1 MSASPGKP
9 PATPDG
15 NSLSTLQWGS
25 PYASRR
31 SPIIARNVVA
41 SSQPLAVQAGIKI
54 LQSGGNAVDAAIA
67 TAITLTV
74 VEPNNNGLGSDA
86 FAIVWDGKRA
96 WGLNG
101 SGKSPAAWNFE
112 QFAHLKEMP
121 ELGWD
126 GVTVPGAVS
135 TWVALSQ
142 KFGKLPFRRLF
153 DSAIEY
159 AMYGF
164 PVGPITATGW
174 QKCPERFGN
183 FPEFLAH
190 FCPEGRAPQ
199 AGEMFVRTDMVKSLE
214 QIADSKGESFYRG
227 ELAER
232 IVQHAQ
238 NTNGWLTADDME
250 MHSPLWTP
258 PVSQNY
264 RHINLLEI
272 PPNGQ
277 GLAAQIGLALLAHFE
292 LSDADGADSAETI
305 HLQVECM
312 KIAIRAAF
320 EHFADPEAM
329 LVEPEALLG
338 KDVIKNAAAKITH
351 KALNTPPALL
361 PGSADTVYLT
371 TADASGMMVSFIQS
385 NYQGFGSGIVI
396 PGTGISLQN
405 RGRGF
410 STRRDHPNAVAGSK
424 RPFHTIIPGFVSE
437 AGKGRMS
444 FGVMGG
450 HMQHQGHLQMI
461 SRIFDFQQNPQAAI
475 DAPRWYLDADYSLI
489 LEAGFDNGT
498 ALELKRRGHRVSIVD
513 DPPLFGGAQIIYK
526 LDDGYCAASDPR
538 KEGQAAGF

>member
-1 MSASPGKP
+1 MSATSGKP
-9 PATPDG
+9 PSTSNG
-15 NSLSTLQWGS
+15 GSLSRINWRL

-31 SPIIARNVVA
+31 SPIVASNIVA

-86 FAIVWDGKRA
+86 FAIVWDGQKA

-101 SGKSPAAWNFE
+101 SGKSPAAWNFD
-112 QFAHLKEMP
+112 QYAHLQEMP

-126 GVTVPGAVS
+126 VVTTPGAVS

-142 KFGKLPFRRLF
+142 RFGKLPFRKLF
-153 DSAIEY
+153 DSAIGY
-159 AMYGF
+159 AKNGF
-164 PVGPITATGW
+164 PVGPITASSW
-174 QKCPERFGN
+174 QSCPERFVQ
-183 FPEFLAH
+183 FPDFLSH
-190 FCPEGRAPQ
+190 FCPAGHAPL
-199 AGEMFVRTDMVKSLE
+199 AGEIFVRTEMVATLE
-214 QIADSKGESFYRG
+214 QIADSNGESFYRG
-227 ELAER
+227 ELADK
-232 IVQHAQ
+232 IVRHAKS
-238 NTNGWLTADDME
+238 TGGWLTAEDLDQ
-250 MHSPLWTP
+250 HIPLWTL
-258 PVSQNY
+258 PVSQTY
-264 RHINLLEI
+264 GDIQLLEI

-292 LSDADGADSAETI
+292 LKGPDCAETI

-320 EHFADPEAM
+320 DHFADPDAM
-329 LVEPEALLG
+329 RVDPEELLG
-338 KDVIKNAAAKITH
+338 REVIKRAAAKIGH
-351 KALNTPPALL
+351 KALATPPALL

-371 TADASGMMVSFIQS
+371 TADADGMMVSFIQS

-396 PGTGISLQN
+396 PETGISLQN

-410 STRRDHPNAVAGSK
+410 SVIPGHPNVVGGNK

-437 AGKGRMS
+437 NGKGRMS

-450 HMQHQGHLQMI
+450 HMQHQGHLQMV
-461 SRIFDFQQNPQAAI
+461 SRIFDFEQNPQAAI
-475 DAPRWYLDADYSLI
+475 DAPRWYLDTDYSLI
-489 LEAGFDNGT
+489 LEAGIDTGLAN
-498 ALELKRRGHRVSIVD
+498 ELAGRGHRVTIVD
-513 DPPLFGGAQIIYK
+513 EPSLFGGAQIIFN
-526 LDDGYCAASDPR
+526 LGDTYCAASDPR